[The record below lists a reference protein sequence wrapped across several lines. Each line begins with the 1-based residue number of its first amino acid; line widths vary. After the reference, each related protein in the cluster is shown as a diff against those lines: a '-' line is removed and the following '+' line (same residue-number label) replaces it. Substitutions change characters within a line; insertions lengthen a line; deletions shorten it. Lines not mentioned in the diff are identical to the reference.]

1 MPKPLSTHHCA
12 GSKRLSLQ
20 TFRIYLSFK
29 YPTILSLIFTHA
41 ANLSIWLSG
50 SIKASNCST
59 CFSVHISLYT
69 WCLLI
74 KVLRSKAVIRRLE
87 VHLASKLF
95 LLSSWKRI
103 YRYTTCKRATI
114 DSFYRTKLCNGM
126 VSSLFQNIIR
136 MFWFECSFGW
146 KFLFV
151 ESYLQDSCWIIIM
164 ATIASKC
171 KLNTKFI
178 KDKYSALK
186 EVEDGKTKS

>member
-29 YPTILSLIFTHA
+29 YPTVLSLIFTHA

-103 YRYTTCKRATI
+103 YQHTACKSSTK
-114 DSFYRTKLCNGM
+114 DSFLRTKSCNEWCHRFFKT
-126 VSSLFQNIIR
+126 L
-136 MFWFECSFGW
+136 FECFDSNLPLDESFC
-146 KFLFV
+146 L
-151 ESYLQDSCWIIIM
+151 
-164 ATIASKC
+164 
-171 KLNTKFI
+171 
-178 KDKYSALK
+178 
-186 EVEDGKTKS
+186 